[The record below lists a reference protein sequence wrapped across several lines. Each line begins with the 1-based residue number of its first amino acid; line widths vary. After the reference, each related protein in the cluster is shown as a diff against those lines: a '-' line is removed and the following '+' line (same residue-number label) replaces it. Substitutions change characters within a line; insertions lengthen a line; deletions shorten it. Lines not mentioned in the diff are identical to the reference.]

1 MKDMLNR
8 NSVLWSVALLGLL
21 AVGGYVLI
29 QGISPGQGEERSE
42 PAASGLEEERQQ
54 APDFALERL
63 NGERFRLSEHRGTV
77 VVINFWATWCPP
89 CREEI
94 PEFVELQTEMEGEV
108 LFVGVSMDKGD
119 PEKVRSFAE
128 EFGINYPIVIDDGT
142 VSEKHG
148 PISGIPTTFL
158 VDREGSAR
166 LQAMG
171 QLTKESLRPV
181 LQALAEGEELGKV
194 GPPFKPVDRP
204 LGKER

>member
-1 MKDMLNR
+1 MRDMFNR
-8 NSVLWSVALLGLL
+8 SSVLWSIALLGLL
-21 AVGGYVLI
+21 AVGGFVLI
-29 QGISPGQGEERSE
+29 QGFSAGQEERSE
-42 PAASGLEEERQQ
+42 PTASPSEESIE

-63 NGERFRLSEHRGTV
+63 NGETFRLSEHRGTV
-77 VVINFWATWCPP
+77 VAINFWATWCPP

-94 PEFVELQTEMEGEV
+94 PEFVELQEEMKGEM
-108 LFVGVSMDKGD
+108 LFVGVSLDKG
-119 PEKVRSFAE
+119 PPAEVRSFAE

-142 VSEKHG
+142 AVEEYG
-148 PISGIPTTFL
+148 PIAGIPTTFL
-158 VDREGSAR
+158 VGPEGTVR

>member
-1 MKDMLNR
+1 MRDMFNR
-8 NSVLWSVALLGLL
+8 SSVLWSIALLGLL
-21 AVGGYVLI
+21 AVGGFVLI
-29 QGISPGQGEERSE
+29 QGFSPGQEERSE
-42 PAASGLEEERQQ
+42 PTASPSEESIE

-63 NGERFRLSEHRGTV
+63 NGETFRLSEHRGTV
-77 VVINFWATWCPP
+77 VAINFWATWCPP

-94 PEFVELQTEMEGEV
+94 PEFVELQEEMKGEM
-108 LFVGVSMDKGD
+108 LFVGVSLDKG
-119 PEKVRSFAE
+119 PPAEVRSFAE

-142 VSEKHG
+142 AVEKYG
-148 PISGIPTTFL
+148 PIAGIPTTFL
-158 VDREGSAR
+158 VGPEGTVR

>member
-119 PEKVRSFAE
+119 PERCAPLPRSL
-128 EFGINYPIVIDDGT
+128 
-142 VSEKHG
+142 VST
-148 PISGIPTTFL
+148 IP
-158 VDREGSAR
+158 S
-166 LQAMG
+166 
-171 QLTKESLRPV
+171 
-181 LQALAEGEELGKV
+181 
-194 GPPFKPVDRP
+194 
-204 LGKER
+204 